1 MTTKIIPVT
10 DMGWVIGG
18 VVENYNLKNS
28 EDRIGV
34 KND

>member
-18 VVENYNLKNS
+18 VVENYNLKIL
-28 EDRIGV
+28 RTG
-34 KND
+34 